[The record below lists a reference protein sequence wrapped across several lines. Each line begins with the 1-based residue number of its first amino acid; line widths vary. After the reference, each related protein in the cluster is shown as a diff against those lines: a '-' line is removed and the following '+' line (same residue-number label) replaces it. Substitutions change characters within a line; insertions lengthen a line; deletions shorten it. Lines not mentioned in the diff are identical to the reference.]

1 MLKKLLV
8 LLVLPF
14 LLIPFLCGCQEKS
27 DKTVLTFSSWGSL
40 TETQILE
47 NVIKNYENDNPNIKI
62 NFLHV
67 PQNYFQKIHLLFASN
82 QAPDV
87 IFINNLYLP
96 VYASKLLDLSDWQN
110 LDDFYPESI
119 KAMSY
124 ENKVL
129 AIPRDVSTL
138 VFYRNK
144 ALIPQKPQNLEE
156 LIISISKSKYFGIS

>member
-62 NFLHV
+62 NFL
-67 PQNYFQKIHLLFASN
+67 I
-82 QAPDV
+82 
-87 IFINNLYLP
+87 
-96 VYASKLLDLSDWQN
+96 KLKTKLCIDGLKT
-110 LDDFYPESI
+110 I
-119 KAMSY
+119 
-124 ENKVL
+124 
-129 AIPRDVSTL
+129 I
-138 VFYRNK
+138 
-144 ALIPQKPQNLEE
+144 LIL
-156 LIISISKSKYFGIS
+156 